1 MALTLGNPTLETI
14 ARNALSDA
22 LDALI
27 NTGAG
32 TAVLTLRNST
42 TVLVT
47 FNLQNPAFGA
57 SAAGVITL
65 QGVPISATASAGSA
79 TTPDNYQ
86 VINRD
91 AALTMSGAVTGTGP
105 ITSGETVNLNSY
117 SYTTP
122 AS

>member
-1 MALTLGNPTLETI
+1 MALTLGNPTLETL

-22 LDALI
+22 LDALV

-32 TAVLTLRNST
+32 TATLTLRNST

-47 FNLQNPAFGA
+47 FNLQNPAFSA
-57 SAAGVITL
+57 SATGVITL
-65 QGVPISATASAGSA
+65 QGVPISAVASAGSA

-91 AALTMSGAVTGTGP
+91 SSLVMSGSVTGTGP

-117 SYTTP
+117 TYTTP

>member
-1 MALTLGNPTLETI
+1 MALTLGNPTLETL

-32 TAVLTLRNST
+32 TATLTLRNST

-57 SAAGVITL
+57 SATGVITL
-65 QGVPISATASAGSA
+65 QGVPISAVASAGSA

-91 AALTMSGAVTGTGP
+91 SSLVMSGSVTGTGP

-117 SYTTP
+117 TYTTP